1 MGEQKGE
8 QILSAGEGSWSDIII
23 MECRLGRN
31 NR

>member
-8 QILSAGEGSWSDIII
+8 QILIAGEDGWSDIII
-23 MECRLGRN
+23 MECRLGGN